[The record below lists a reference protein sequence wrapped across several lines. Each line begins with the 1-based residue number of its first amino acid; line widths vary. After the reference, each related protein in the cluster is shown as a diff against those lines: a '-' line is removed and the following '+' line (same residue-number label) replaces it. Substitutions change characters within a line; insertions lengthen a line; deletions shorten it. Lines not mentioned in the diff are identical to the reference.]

1 MVVPLK
7 SAFLSACSD
16 PSTPVDNMKTQILRG
31 EHFRTLHTGS
41 SAFVMPN
48 AWDPGSACILAASGF
63 QALATTSAGI
73 AYSLGQPDYE
83 GCVSR
88 SQMMER
94 IHSIANAVEVPV
106 SADLEAGFGASPK
119 DVAETVRLAIQAG
132 VVGGNIED
140 LSGDPHTPLFDISLS
155 GERIRA
161 ARESADQSGIPFTLT
176 ARTDCYLAGLPSPFA
191 EAVRRINLYREMGA
205 DCLFVPGI
213 RDAETIA
220 ALVREVDG
228 PITVVMGLTG
238 SAFTVSQL
246 GSLGVKR
253 ISIGGSLARSALG
266 LVRRAAQEMLQHG
279 SFTFAEQ
286 QIPDADL
293 CSFFASLHPSKG

>member
-1 MVVPLK
+1 M
-7 SAFLSACSD
+7 
-16 PSTPVDNMKTQILRG
+16 NTQIQHG
-31 EHFRTLHTGS
+31 ERFRELHAGS
-41 SAFVMPN
+41 QTFLMPN

-63 QALATTSAGI
+63 QCLATTSAGI
-73 AYSLGQPDYE
+73 AYSLGQPDFE
-83 GCVSR
+83 GCISR

-94 IHSIANAVEVPV
+94 IHLIAAAVDLPV
-106 SADLEAGFGASPK
+106 SADLEAGFGRAPE
-119 DVAETVRLAIQAG
+119 DVAETIRLAIQAG

-140 LSGDPHTPLFDISLS
+140 LSGDPDTPLFDIGLA

-161 ARESADQSGIPFTLT
+161 AREAADGSGIPFTLT
-176 ARTDCYLAGLPSPFA
+176 ARTDCYLAAVPSPFA
-191 EAVRRINLYREMGA
+191 ETVRRINRYREMGA

-246 GSLGVKR
+246 STLGVR
-253 ISIGGSLARSALG
+253 RVSIGGSLARSALG
-266 LVRRAAQEMLQHG
+266 LVRRAAQEMREHG
-279 SFTFAEQ
+279 SFSFAEQ
-286 QIPDADL
+286 QIPDAEL
-293 CSFFASLHPSKG
+293 CNFFASLNKGAD